1 MSPTVGDDRPEG
13 SDMATAANISEPTQ
27 TPVPEAADPARWS
40 RALRL
45 VGGVALVAGPL
56 LFSAGMLTSP
66 PQESFS
72 DADYIA
78 ALSRDLTMT
87 QLSALLLHYANVLIG
102 LGILAAPSLVR
113 GARGVRLVVLG
124 SLATALGFVNVS
136 GMLLSDWWNSSAGTV
151 LEPEQAEAVF
161 AHVKSASLL
170 PLWDGTEILSTIGTV
185 MVLAGLAR
193 AGVLGWWTIALLVS
207 GVAALIVLGSTLPV
221 LAAGAVLVGFAPFA
235 LIGMRLIQRHRL
247 EGR

>member
-1 MSPTVGDDRPEG
+1 MTTTDPTTTYDR
-13 SDMATAANISEPTQ
+13 TAAPA
-27 TPVPEAADPARWS
+27 AADPAPWS
-40 RALRL
+40 RAMRL
-45 VGGVALVAGPL
+45 AGGVALVAGPL
-56 LFSAGMLTSP
+56 FFSAGMLTSP
-66 PQESFS
+66 PQDSFS

-87 QLSALLLHYANVLIG
+87 QISALFLHYANVFIG

-136 GMLLSDWWNSSAGTV
+136 GMILADWWNSAAGTL
-151 LEPEQAEAVF
+151 LEPDQAEAVF

-193 AGVLGWWTIALLVS
+193 AGVLGWWTIALLVG
-207 GVAALIVLGSTLPV
+207 GVAGLIVLGSTLPV
-221 LAAGAVLVGFAPFA
+221 LAAGAVLVGFAPVA